1 MAEIPEP
8 DFERDLAAYLRRE
21 SGIPVLGLSTRVV
34 QRVREQ
40 RRRSQII
47 RWTSLATACA
57 ACFTLALIW
66 PNQSNSMAPSVV
78 HSPAQLIAESLNESD
93 WVNEASDLTLIA
105 PLMDNKNSIVSE
117 VLNST
122 DI

>member
-1 MAEIPEP
+1 MAEHPEP
-8 DFERDLAAYLRRE
+8 DFERDLTAHLRRE
-21 SGIPVLGLSTRVV
+21 SSLSIPGLSTRVV

-57 ACFTLALIW
+57 ACLTLAVIW
-66 PNQSNSMAPSVV
+66 PNQSNTVASSMALS
-78 HSPAQLIAESLNESD
+78 STQLHGESLNESD
-93 WVNEASDLTLIA
+93 WVNGASDLALIA
-105 PLMDNKNSIVSE
+105 PLMDNKNSIVSD
-117 VLNST
+117 VLSST